1 MEDSTKIQV
10 SAKTYWGFNIEIPNN
25 KLVLMTEF
33 DIIEEIKK
41 KMITFFKN
49 HNLEEL
55 KEGVNNLNL
64 HIHGQIL
71 TGTTIY
77 VCDHEDD

>member
-25 KLVLMTEF
+25 KLSLMNEI
-33 DIIEEIKK
+33 DIVEEIKK
-41 KMITFFKN
+41 KMITFFKK

-55 KEGVNNLNL
+55 KEGINNLNL
-64 HIHGQIL
+64 HIHEPICLGQ
-71 TGTTIY
+71 TIY
-77 VCDHEDD
+77 VCDHGEN

>member
-1 MEDSTKIQV
+1 MEDYTKIQV
-10 SAKTYWGFNIEIPNN
+10 SAKTYWGFSIYIPNK
-25 KLVLMTEF
+25 KLSLMNENE
-33 DIIEEIKK
+33 IVEEIKN

-64 HIHGQIL
+64 HIHEPISFGQ
-71 TGTTIY
+71 TIY
-77 VCDHEDD
+77 VCDHV

>member
-25 KLVLMTEF
+25 KLYLMSNIE
-33 DIIEEIKK
+33 IVEEIKK

-64 HIHGQIL
+64 HIHEPISLGQ
-71 TGTTIY
+71 TIY
-77 VCDHEDD
+77 VCDHGED